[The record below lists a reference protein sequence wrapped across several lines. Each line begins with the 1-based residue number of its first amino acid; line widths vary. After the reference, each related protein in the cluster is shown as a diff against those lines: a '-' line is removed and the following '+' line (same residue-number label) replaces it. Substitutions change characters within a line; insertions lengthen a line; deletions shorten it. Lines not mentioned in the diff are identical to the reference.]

1 MAILLDTNALL
12 WFLMAPNRLGKQTA
26 KLLSSEPD
34 LYASSL
40 SIAELKI
47 KEMKGKLSL
56 PPELEKLLT
65 NAQVEIMGFNSA
77 HAIEM
82 GRFGSLA
89 DHDPFD
95 RMILSQASF
104 ERINLVTA
112 DRRLLGLG
120 LDFVL
125 DAEN

>member
-1 MAILLDTNALL
+1 
-12 WFLMAPNRLGKQTA
+12 MAPSRLGKQAA

-56 PPELEKLLT
+56 PPDLEKLLT
-65 NAQVEIMGFNSA
+65 NAQVKIMGFKSA